1 MLDRR
6 KMDKNRV
13 ERIFAHRSTRKSFL
27 IFVVKFNSYVQR
39 ITYIILVSTRI
50 RTGNYVRS
58 RNDAI
63 DRLYL
68 LKEIERFE

>member
-50 RTGNYVRS
+50 RTGNY

-63 DRLYL
+63 DGLYL